1 MDDLINVYPGRDAA
15 LFVPGA
21 SDLRLTKKIGVGGTW
36 LITHLLRQ

>member
-21 SDLRLTKKIGVGGTW
+21 SDSTYKENWLVGLG
-36 LITHLLRQ
+36 